1 MWILI
6 PSYEPDQRLVEL
18 VSHLKSEMPYAR
30 VLVVDDGSGAAYHA
44 IFATVAKGGAH
55 VLHHR
60 SNRGKGVALRTGI
73 GWLLHNAPGHDV
85 VCADSDGQHRAADIA
100 RVASDV
106 ETASST
112 GDRAV
117 ILGSRAFVGQV
128 PLRSRFGN
136 RFSSMMFAV
145 ATGRGLSDTQTGL
158 RGYSS
163 AVLPWL
169 PTVKG
174 QRFEYELNLLLD
186 AQRRGIAL
194 REVAIETIYLEEN
207 ASSHF
212 RPLIDSVR
220 VIAPLLAFAAS
231 SLLAF
236 AVDAIALIAL
246 SAMTGNL
253 LVSAAAARVLSASVN
268 YRINRSTV
276 FRSGGGVRQAL
287 HYIALAGA
295 LLGAGYLGLRLLT
308 QAGLP
313 LLAAKVITDV
323 VLYVVSF
330 VVQREFVFTARSRGR
345 EHGHHKVR
353 ASGEGAQVPRAEAQ
367 LFDQPSGS
375 DISLQGF
382 DLVPPAQAK
391 AQHEAATGSEVAPE
405 RAQRLHVRPL
415 R

>member
-18 VSHLKSEMPYAR
+18 VSHLKSEMPHAR

-44 IFATVAKGGAH
+44 LFATVALDGAQ

-73 GWLLHNAPGHDV
+73 GWLLHNAPGQDV
-85 VCADSDGQHRAADIA
+85 VCADSDGQHRAVDIA
-100 RVASDV
+100 RVASGV
-106 ETASST
+106 EAASAA
-112 GDRAV
+112 GDRVV
-117 ILGSRAFVGQV
+117 ILGSRAFVGPV
-128 PLRSRFGN
+128 PLRSRLGN
-136 RFSSMMFAV
+136 RFSSTLFAV

-158 RGYSS
+158 RGYPS

-169 PTVKG
+169 LTVKG
-174 QRFEYELNLLLD
+174 NRFEYELNLLLD

-194 REVAIETIYLEEN
+194 REVPIETVYLEEN

-236 AVDAIALIAL
+236 AVDLIAL
-246 SAMTGNL
+246 MALSALTGNL
-253 LVSAAAARVLSASVN
+253 LVSAVAARALSATVN
-268 YRINRSTV
+268 YRINRAAV
-276 FRSGGGVRQAL
+276 FRARGGSRQVVRYL
-287 HYIALAGA
+287 ALA
-295 LLGAGYLGLRLLT
+295 LVVLGASYLGLRLLT
-308 QAGLP
+308 HAGVP
-313 LLAAKVITDV
+313 LIAAKVITDV
-323 VLYVVSF
+323 VLYLVSF
-330 VVQREFVFTARSRGR
+330 VVQREFVFAARSGRG
-345 EHGHHKVR
+345 EHGDHKVR
-353 ASGEGAQVPRAEAQ
+353 AGGERAQVPRSEAQ
-367 LFDQPSGS
+367 LFDQPSGG

-382 DLVPPAQAK
+382 DLIPPAEPK
-391 AQHEAATGSEVAPE
+391 AEHETTARGEVTPE